1 VDVSEDAWS
10 TVLDTDLKGPFFCAQ
25 AVGRSMIARRR
36 GRIVNVASAAGLIP
50 ALERAAYCSSKAGLI
65 MLTRV
70 LALEWA
76 EFGIAVN
83 AVAPTFVETELAAQT
98 LSRPGMREYWES
110 RIPISRLATTDD
122 VAAAVRYLVSAEA
135 SFVTG
140 TVLPLDGG
148 LTMR

>member
-1 VDVSEDAWS
+1 
-10 TVLDTDLKGPFFCAQ
+10 
-25 AVGRSMIARRR
+25 
-36 GRIVNVASAAGLIP
+36 
-50 ALERAAYCSSKAGLI
+50 
-65 MLTRV
+65 V